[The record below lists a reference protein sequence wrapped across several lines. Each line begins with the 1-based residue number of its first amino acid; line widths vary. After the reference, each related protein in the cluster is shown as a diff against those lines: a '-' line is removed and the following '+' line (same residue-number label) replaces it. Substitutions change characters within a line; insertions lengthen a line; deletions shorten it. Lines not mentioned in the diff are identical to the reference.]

1 LHALHALEKLYPDA
15 PASAQVTYQI
25 IQFLYDHQS
34 TDPTKKTDLPALK
47 NRLDALIERF
57 PDTEGAANASRLAQQ
72 LTDPSLALQTEE
84 VVLPEENS
92 KALITYRNVS
102 KVYIRLYTNALPI
115 NPQQNRLTDEQ
126 RAQLLQTKPIRS
138 WQQALPS
145 AE

>member
-1 LHALHALEKLYPDA
+1 
-15 PASAQVTYQI
+15 
-25 IQFLYDHQS
+25 
-34 TDPTKKTDLPALK
+34 
-47 NRLDALIERF
+47 

-102 KVYIRLYTNALPI
+102 KAYIRLYTNALPI

-145 AE
+145 AEDLHEHRAELKIDPLPVGSYILVASATPDFQLTKN